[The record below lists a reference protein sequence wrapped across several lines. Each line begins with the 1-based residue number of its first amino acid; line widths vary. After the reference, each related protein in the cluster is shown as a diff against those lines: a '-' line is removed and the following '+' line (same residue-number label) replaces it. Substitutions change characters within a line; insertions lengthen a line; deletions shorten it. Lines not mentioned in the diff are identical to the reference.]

1 MLNCA
6 NAIYRSYSIS
16 SSYPSESVSN
26 SQFTGGLGGEMDTR
40 MSYFLKGMIKSNDPD
55 QMQRNLVPE
64 RMKQNLI
71 PDFIIK
77 IQRNLV
83 LDDMQ

>member
-1 MLNCA
+1 
-6 NAIYRSYSIS
+6 
-16 SSYPSESVSN
+16 
-26 SQFTGGLGGEMDTR
+26 MDTR